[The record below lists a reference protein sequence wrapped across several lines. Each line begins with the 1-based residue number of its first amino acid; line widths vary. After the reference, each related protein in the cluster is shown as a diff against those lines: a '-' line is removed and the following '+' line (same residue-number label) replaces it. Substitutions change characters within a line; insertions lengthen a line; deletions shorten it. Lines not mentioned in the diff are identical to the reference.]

1 MANGVV
7 HPVIR
12 ETITKYKQLIADPI
26 TREVWE
32 KAMCKEL
39 GRLPKG
45 YRESG
50 SAYHTKGTKD
60 SSTSKALKT
69 PPATEP

>member
-32 KAMCKEL
+32 KAMFKEL
-39 GRLPKG
+39 GRLIQG
-45 YRESG
+45 YGDIG
-50 SAYHTKGTKD
+50 SPYHIKETNTMSFLSLEGCG
-60 SSTSKALKT
+60 
-69 PPATEP
+69 